1 MIKTSITTPSSE
13 VISNHI
19 FANVLL
25 NNQTNQRSLSAAV
38 SFAPG
43 DVITTF
49 SAATTQSFATYLTVQ
64 TGTDTHITLM
74 PEFLQYINHSC
85 APNVFFNTTTMELVC
100 IHAMQ
105 PGDEFTFFYPST
117 EWEMAQPFVCNCGNA
132 ACLQL
137 INGASHLSVET
148 LSKYKLTDFIRQQVR
163 QKLSL

>member
-1 MIKTSITTPSSE
+1 MITTSITNPSAQ

-25 NNQTNQRSLSAAV
+25 NNQTNQNCLIATK
-38 SFAPG
+38 SFVPG
-43 DVITTF
+43 DVICSF
-49 SAATTQSFATYLTVQ
+49 RANTTQSFATYLTVQ
-64 TGTDTHITLM
+64 TGTDRHITLS

-85 APNVFFNTTTMELVC
+85 SPTVFFNTTSMELVC
-100 IHAMQ
+100 LQPLQ

-117 EWEMAQPFVCNCGNA
+117 EWEMAQPFVCNCGSP

-137 INGASHLSVET
+137 INGASHLTVET